1 MLLSGR
7 MRKSSITTR
16 DYNLFVGVS
25 NKYLSALFDITTK
38 KEAASFNAH
47 GFLVCKFAAFLV
59 NK

>member
-47 GFLVCKFAAFLV
+47 GFGFAV
-59 NK
+59 